1 MQFADSGAQQE
12 FIARNKRISLALE
25 SPAPLRL
32 PVLGPGENSP
42 GRGRSQ
48 MREASGSDHIVLH
61 VSDVQRSKQFY
72 TELLGM
78 TPYRENDRQVF
89 LHAGS
94 QGVALFKK
102 TDGSPVPAGG
112 DMNHLAL
119 KVAGGTYDSLQSAL
133 EAHGVSVSGRPGDDR
148 CIYFQDPDGHRLQ
161 LMFRK

>member
-1 MQFADSGAQQE
+1 M
-12 FIARNKRISLALE
+12 I
-25 SPAPLRL
+25 
-32 PVLGPGENSP
+32 
-42 GRGRSQ
+42 
-48 MREASGSDHIVLH
+48 EASGIDHIVLH

-78 TPYRENDRQVF
+78 TPYRENDWQVF
-89 LHAGS
+89 LHAGA

-119 KVAGGTYDSLQSAL
+119 KVAGGTYESLKSEL
-133 EAHGVSVSGRPGDDR
+133 EAHGVSVSGRPGDDH